1 MVAAA
6 KTKRP
11 SRAKSQAAKPDQP
24 EKEIQLLGVPNGVTV
39 PAQEQLDRMMAQ
51 AQADEPMP
59 GEVAE
64 SPDER
69 RFEAEQFIPIEK
81 FGPPKGMYPEDAEL
95 FSFTPK
101 FGDTIWFPMD
111 FPQPTAVQVW
121 EQYDLPWNVQT
132 WQWMKWAKV
141 PKVMQRKAVE
151 LLDRDQDEYLTLFNQ
166 WMRATGR
173 APQDG
178 NLLGK

>member
-1 MVAAA
+1 MMAE
-6 KTKRP
+6 T
-11 SRAKSQAAKPDQP
+11 QAA
-24 EKEIQLLGVPNGVTV
+24 EAL
-39 PAQEQLDRMMAQ
+39 
-51 AQADEPMP
+51 P

-64 SPDER
+64 PDE

-81 FGPPKGMYPEDAEL
+81 FGPPKGLYPEDAEL

-101 FGDTIWFPMD
+101 FGETIWFPME

-141 PKVMQRKAVE
+141 PKAMQRKAVE
-151 LLDRDQDEYLTLFNQ
+151 LLDRSQDEYLTLFNT
-166 WMRATGR
+166 WMQAMGK

-178 NLLGK
+178 TLLGK

>member
-6 KTKRP
+6 KTKKP
-11 SRAKSQAAKPDQP
+11 SRAKSQAAEPV
-24 EKEIQLLGVPNGVTV
+24 KEIQLLGGALPNGVTV
-39 PAQEQLDRMMAQ
+39 PAQAEVDRLMQ
-51 AQADEPMP
+51 EPLP

-64 SPDER
+64 PDER
-69 RFEAEQFIPIEK
+69 FEPEQFVPIEK

-101 FGDTIWFPMD
+101 FGDTIWFPME

-141 PKVMQRKAVE
+141 PKAMQRKAVE
-151 LLDRDQDEYLTLFNQ
+151 LLDRSQDEYLTLFNM
-166 WMRATGR
+166 WMQATGR
-173 APQDG
+173 MPQDG

>member
-1 MVAAA
+1 MVAA

-11 SRAKSQAAKPDQP
+11 SRAKSQAAEPDQP
-24 EKEIQLLGVPNGVTV
+24 EKERQLLGVPNGVTV
-39 PAQEQLDRMMAQ
+39 PAQAEVDRLMQ
-51 AQADEPMP
+51 QPMP

-64 SPDER
+64 PSDER
-69 RFEAEQFIPIEK
+69 FEPEQFIPIEK

-101 FGDTIWFPMD
+101 FGDTIWFPME

-141 PKVMQRKAVE
+141 PKAMQRKAVE
-151 LLDRDQDEYLTLFNQ
+151 LLDRSSDEYLTLFNT
-166 WMRATGR
+166 WMQAMGK